1 MHIDHKSAQFCLKF
15 IGTNC
20 TYKVQ
25 FVLVLPLIGWKTGAI
40 FLSQALSIAI
50 VYEQAPKARP
60 IPNQSM

>member
-40 FLSQALSIAI
+40 FLSQALSVAI
-50 VYEQAPKARP
+50 V
-60 IPNQSM
+60 